1 MLFHPTKVPL
11 KVFSI
16 SFKVH
21 WRAVFICQKLKSC
34 LISNRKGHTS
44 LPYENWALQI
54 SPFIKRLHTWL
65 YHNSFVFK
73 KRLLQP
79 PANKALTTSSQF
91 VFVFLLQQDSLSL
104 TDPDSGIS
112 ESCDDTEEAILTK
125 MKLLA
130 QDLEQ
135 KLSLDSNLVQEIA
148 QVKVF

>member
-1 MLFHPTKVPL
+1 M
-11 KVFSI
+11 
-16 SFKVH
+16 
-21 WRAVFICQKLKSC
+21 
-34 LISNRKGHTS
+34 
-44 LPYENWALQI
+44 
-54 SPFIKRLHTWL
+54 
-65 YHNSFVFK
+65 FK

-148 QVKVF
+148 QVYLLHNFI